1 MQTGLA
7 AGTTV
12 GGLTVEA
19 VLGQG
24 ASGTVYRARDGAG
37 GPVALKV
44 LDPVLAADRRFRE
57 RFLREAALAGTLEH
71 PSVVPVVATG
81 EDDGLLYIA
90 MAYVDG
96 VDLRTLLRDEGPL
109 PPDRA
114 LALLAGIAGALDAA
128 HAAGLVHRDV
138 TPGNVLVGRLDGR
151 EGSYLADFGLARHA
165 STPTSLTGERSFVG
179 TIDYIAPE
187 QIRGDPLDGAADQYA
202 LACVLFACLTG
213 APPFVRETDVATG
226 LRAPQRA
233 AAGRL
238 VAGARPAAGARRRA
252 RPRAGQGARRAP
264 RGLPRPDRRGR
275 GGAARPAGRPAP
287 RAHRRRRGRRGPRR
301 ARRGGGARSPCW
313 RGGDDPVARD
323 VRRRAE
329 RVRAER
335 RPRRPPRRP
344 PRRRRR
350 RPTPARAAAPAPGRR
365 RCRARRRGRAA
376 RRRAGDAAGRR
387 RGRRRRGRR
396 AVGAAAGGVTAR
408 AARPVDGRRRV
419 QRRAAVRAGRAG
431 RLAFRRCGCAED
443 GGPGLVRVDAA
454 SGRIGA
460 RLSVDERAGRGRRPR
475 RRRRVAVARP
485 RRAACCASTPPRAA
499 SCTASARRCD
509 ADRLAFGG
517 GALWVASSG
526 DGQLFE
532 IDAATN
538 AIVARPKLHG
548 YVTDLA
554 VADGSAWVTVTPED
568 LVYRLDPDDG
578 SVQGA
583 LPAGPGPESVAVRR
597 RRAGRSRTAA
607 TAPCRGSTSRAA
619 RASR

>member
-12 GGLTVEA
+12 GGLTVEV

-24 ASGTVYRARDGAG
+24 ASGTVYRARDRAG

-213 APPFVRETDVATG
+213 APPFVRETDVATVFAHLNERPPTVSSLAPELPPALDPVLARG
-226 LRAPQRA
+226 LAKEPGARHADCRTLIA
-233 AAGRL
+233 AAEAAQHGPPAGRHRVRTAV
-238 VAGARPAAGARRRA
+238 VAGAAALVALG
-252 RPRAGQGARRAP
+252 
-264 RGLPRPDRRGR
+264 
-275 GGAARPAGRPAP
+275 AGR
-287 RAHRRRRGRRGPRR
+287 R
-301 ARRGGGARSPCW
+301 RSPCG
-313 RGGDDPVARD
+313 RRQRPRPRH

-329 RVRAER
+329 RVRAE
-335 RPRRPPRRP
+335 
-344 PRRRRR
+344 
-350 RPTPARAAAPAPGRR
+350 PARAN
-365 RCRARRRGRAA
+365 RC
-376 RRRAGDAAGRR
+376 GDGH
-387 RGRRRRGRR
+387 
-396 AVGAAAGGVTAR
+396 GAADDGRPEAPPLLHLDAGGVALLDV
-408 AARPVDGRRRV
+408 AERRV
-419 QRRAAVRAGRAG
+419 VAQTTLPGVVADVAVVAGAPWALLPEASRLVRLDPSTGDVESSVDLPFAPGSWPPRVPPCGSPRTAGRG
-431 RLAFRRCGCAED
+431 SCGWTRPA
-443 GGPGLVRVDAA
+443 VA
-454 SGRIGA
+454 SA
-460 RLSVDERAGRGRRPR
+460 RGCPSTSARGGRRPR
-475 RRRRVAVARP
+475 RRRRVAVARAWWAVLRVDP
-485 RRAACCASTPPRAA
+485 ASGRVVHRFRTPL
-499 SCTASARRCD
+499 D

-568 LVYRLDPDDG
+568 LVYRLNPDDG

-583 LPAGPGPESVAVRR
+583 AARRAGAGERRGGR
-597 RRAGRSRTAA
+597 RRARRRERPRGRR
-607 TAPCRGSTSRAA
+607 CRGSTSRAA
-619 RASR
+619 RASP